1 MIFLH
6 NSFRKRLRE
15 ARINAGKSV
24 PRVALRMDVST
35 QKVFGWESTG
45 ELPTLDEFAS
55 LCDYYNADPAW
66 ILFGNKTA
74 DAEKG

>member
-1 MIFLH
+1 
-6 NSFRKRLRE
+6 
-15 ARINAGKSV
+15 
-24 PRVALRMDVST
+24 MDVST

>member
-6 NSFRKRLRE
+6 NPFRKRLRE
-15 ARINAGKSV
+15 ARIDAGMSV

-35 QKVFGWESTG
+35 QKVFGWEGTG

-55 LCDYYNADPAW
+55 LCEYYNADPTYLMYGRKDDNG
-66 ILFGNKTA
+66 I
-74 DAEKG
+74 